1 MVLFVEQQN
10 QKLCD
15 NYINTLRQQE
25 FNTEINTHIVNQGE
39 LTKDRKHLCEKIL
52 GQTVS
57 EVYEMTPWER
67 GCGYT
72 QACGSGAC
80 GTASL
85 VLSDG
90 FIERNKWLMITMPG
104 GDVFVKQSEANAS
117 VQLLGPAKKSFE
129 GTFIL

>member
-1 MVLFVEQQN
+1 
-10 QKLCD
+10 
-15 NYINTLRQQE
+15 
-25 FNTEINTHIVNQGE
+25 
-39 LTKDRKHLCEKIL
+39 
-52 GQTVS
+52 
-57 EVYEMTPWER
+57 MTPWER

-104 GDVFVKQSEANAS
+104 GDVFVKQSEAKMLVYNYLDL
-117 VQLLGPAKKSFE
+117 QKNLLKELFYSLKFS
-129 GTFIL
+129 LSLHKLL